1 MPFLRVNVPT
11 NRKCAYY
18 LNHDIS
24 IYKIFMH
31 YDLLPL
37 DYEDEIG
44 IGSPQIWMWVSA
56 AVEEIIPVE
65 AIVVF
70 YCLRLLLPILTLR
83 LMGQV
88 RSALRWKKIKI
99 LSLLRHG
106 TSELRTGQDMSE
118 ELSPLL

>member
-1 MPFLRVNVPT
+1 MPRLRANVPT

-24 IYKIFMH
+24 IYKIFVH

-37 DYEDEIG
+37 DYEDQIG
-44 IGSPQIWMWVSA
+44 KGSPQIWVWVSA

-70 YCLRLLLPILTLR
+70 YYLRLLLPILTLR

-99 LSLLRHG
+99 LSLLKHG
-106 TSELRTGQDMSE
+106 KTELRTGQLFLRD
-118 ELSPLL
+118 LKI

>member
-1 MPFLRVNVPT
+1 
-11 NRKCAYY
+11 
-18 LNHDIS
+18 
-24 IYKIFMH
+24 MH

-65 AIVVF
+65 TIVVF